1 MTEQSAVRNGHKSK
15 RANGSGKSGTM
26 FASLTGGIMARKGEA
41 APAPA
46 HLDGVSIHSHGVVR
60 EQELSRPEL
69 SYDDPRIVYSE
80 QEPVQAREQEPDPG
94 PDSVLDTESIE
105 TRPNRLSAKEAR
117 RRAIRRANLA
127 GGDCCEL
134 PLPPAITQVLPD
146 GPRST
151 VTTRLDPE
159 RVRKLKIVAA
169 RMGTSN
175 QKVMLAALDHYLDFV
190 SEELAAECPCLARS
204 MAKGG

>member
-1 MTEQSAVRNGHKSK
+1 MSEQSASRNDHESQFGKLNGGGSK
-15 RANGSGKSGTM
+15 GGM

-69 SYDDPRIVYSE
+69 NYNEPPAQSE
-80 QEPVQAREQEPDPG
+80 PAAVVAPVAREPEPVQ
-94 PDSVLDTESIE
+94 SLDQG
-105 TRPNRLSAKEAR
+105 PNRLTAKEAR

-134 PLPPAITQVLPD
+134 PLPDAVTQVLPG
-146 GPRST
+146 GPRAT

-159 RVRKLKIVAA
+159 RVRKLKILAA

-175 QKVMLAALDHYLDFV
+175 QKIMLAALDHYLEFV
-190 SEELAAECPCLARS
+190 SEELAATCPCLARS
-204 MAKGG
+204 MSTKD